1 MSGEVIPMALRLS
14 SIIPVLAA
22 LAGGCSP
29 SFEASLPDV
38 EITQHGLVMAGAP
51 GLPQPGGATV
61 TSSFTISSS
70 IAAWAKRMNS
80 KVFVHQVTVT
90 ASGGLPNLDF
100 IESALVTATAPSISE
115 STTEIAN
122 YARSVGAQSSSS
134 IEGTRPAPIDVTRLW
149 SADQMV
155 ISLQA
160 TGQLPEQDW
169 IVDVTLKFSGDITY
183 DF

>member
-1 MSGEVIPMALRLS
+1 MALRLS

-22 LAGGCSP
+22 LASGCSP

-38 EITQHGLVMAGAP
+38 EITQHGLVMAAAP
-51 GLPQPGGATV
+51 GPAHSGDASV

-80 KVFVHQVTVT
+80 KVFVHKVTLT

-100 IESALVTATAPSISE
+100 IKSALVTATAPSISE

-122 YARSVGAQSSSS
+122 YARSVDAQSSSS
-134 IEGTRPAPIDVTRLW
+134 IEGTRPAPTEITSLW
-149 SADQMV
+149 SADQVV
-155 ISLQA
+155 ISLRV
-160 TGQLPEQDW
+160 TGQLLEQAW
-169 IVDVTLKFSGDITY
+169 TVDVTLKLSGDITY

>member
-1 MSGEVIPMALRLS
+1 MALRLS